1 MRNNFGK
8 IFKGHHSF
16 QKEGHSGYKQQLVKI
31 SDVWNGNHQHDYGIL
46 RVFRLTLVSALLL
59 FPGVLIDQVFR
70 KSSTISRKLIVE
82 LYVIFKMIF
91 PIVVLSNHL
100 YNSSFVFYFGI
111 YLLIE
116 TYIYLFSK
124 IFLGDQHSI
133 TSNMRTLMLL
143 IINFLES
150 SFTFAVIYLS
160 GSYLNIKPDE
170 VLDAV
175 YYSFVTS
182 ATIGYGDIF
191 PNTNQG
197 KITVILQILSS
208 VSFIVL
214 FFNFFSGKAHQQT
227 PQA

>member
-1 MRNNFGK
+1 MLK
-8 IFKGHHSF
+8 VLS
-16 QKEGHSGYKQQLVKI
+16 
-31 SDVWNGNHQHDYGIL
+31 VWNSNTQHDYGIL
-46 RVFRLTLVSALLL
+46 RVFRLTLVSLLLL
-59 FPGVLIDQVFR
+59 FPGVLIDQIFR
-70 KSSTISRKLIVE
+70 RSSTVSRKLIVE
-82 LYVIFKMIF
+82 TYVIFKMIF
-91 PIVVLSNHL
+91 PIVILSNHL
-100 YNSSFVFYFGI
+100 YYNSFVFYFSI

-124 IFLGDQHSI
+124 IFLGEHHSK

-160 GSYLNIKPDE
+160 GNYLNIKQNH
-170 VLDAV
+170 VIDAV

-191 PNTNQG
+191 PITNEG
-197 KITVILQILSS
+197 KLIVILQILSS

>member
-1 MRNNFGK
+1 MKHNLGK
-8 IFKGHHSF
+8 IFKGDHSF
-16 QKEGHSGYKQQLVKI
+16 QQESHSGYKLQLIKI
-31 SDVWNGNHQHDYGIL
+31 LDVWNGKTQYDYGIL
-46 RVFRLTLVSALLL
+46 RVFRLTLVTALLL
-59 FPGVLIDQVFR
+59 FPGVFIDQIFR

-91 PIVVLSNHL
+91 PIVVLSNHF
-100 YNSSFVFYFGI
+100 YKNDFIFYFAI

-124 IFLGDQHSI
+124 IFLGDQHSK

-160 GSYLNIKPDE
+160 GNYLNIKPDE

-191 PNTNQG
+191 PNTSQG

-214 FFNFFSGKAHQQT
+214 FFNFFSGKAHQQS